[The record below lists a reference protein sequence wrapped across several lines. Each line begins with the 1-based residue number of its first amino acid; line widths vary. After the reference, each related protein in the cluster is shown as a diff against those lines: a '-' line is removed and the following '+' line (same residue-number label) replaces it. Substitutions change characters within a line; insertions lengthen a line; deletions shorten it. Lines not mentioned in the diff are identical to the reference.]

1 MRNIVLASSSP
12 RRKDL
17 LEQIKLPFEIIP
29 SDIEENISELSGT
42 PAKKAEQLSYQKA
55 RDVADKV
62 QKGLILGADTIVV
75 IDDEILGKPK
85 DSEDAYNMLKK
96 LSGKE
101 HEVITG
107 ICLLD
112 LDNKIELIQHE
123 TTFVKFIELDDEKI
137 KAYIK
142 SGEAF
147 GKAGSYA
154 AQGVG
159 AIFVKG
165 IKGCYSN
172 IVGLPL
178 NRLGNM
184 LEKLNEKIIK

>member
-17 LEQIKLPFEIIP
+17 LRQIKLPFEIIP
-29 SDIEENISELSGT
+29 SEIDENISELTGT
-42 PAKKAEQLSYQKA
+42 PAQKAEQLAYQKA
-55 RDVADKV
+55 KDVSNRVKR
-62 QKGLILGADTIVV
+62 GLVLGADTIVV

-85 DSEDAYNMLKK
+85 DSEDAFQMLKK

-107 ICLLD
+107 ICLID
-112 LDNKIELIQHE
+112 LDKNIELIQHE
-123 TTFVKFIELDDEKI
+123 TTIVQFTELDDEKI
-137 KAYIK
+137 RTYIK

-147 GKAGSYA
+147 DKAGSYA

-172 IVGLPL
+172 VVGLPL
-178 NRLGNM
+178 TRLSDM
-184 LEKLNEKIIK
+184 LEKLQESVIK

>member
-1 MRNIVLASSSP
+1 MRNIILASSSP

-17 LEQIKLPFEIIP
+17 LKQIKLPFEIIP
-29 SDIEENISELSGT
+29 SDIDENLSKLTGT
-42 PAKKAEQLSYQKA
+42 PAEKAEQLAYEKA
-55 RDVADKV
+55 SDVANKI
-62 QKGLILGADTIVV
+62 QKGIVLGADTIVV

-96 LSGKE
+96 LSGQE

-107 ICLLD
+107 ICLID
-112 LDNKIELIQHE
+112 LDNNIELIQHE
-123 TTFVKFIELDDEKI
+123 TTIVQFVELDDEKI
-137 KAYIK
+137 RAYIK
-142 SGEAF
+142 SGEVF
-147 GKAGSYA
+147 DKAGSYA

-172 IVGLPL
+172 VVGLPL
-178 NRLGNM
+178 TRLSMM
-184 LEKLNEKIIK
+184 LEKLQESVVR

>member
-1 MRNIVLASSSP
+1 MRNIILASSSP

-17 LEQIKLPFEIIP
+17 LKQIKLPFEIIP
-29 SDIEENISELSGT
+29 SDINENISELTGT
-42 PAKKAEQLSYQKA
+42 PAEKAEQLAYEKA
-55 RDVADKV
+55 SDVANKV
-62 QKGLILGADTIVV
+62 QKGLVLGADTIVV

-96 LSGKE
+96 LSGQE

-107 ICLLD
+107 ICLID
-112 LDNKIELIQHE
+112 LDNNIELIQHE
-123 TTFVKFIELDDEKI
+123 TTIVQFVELDDEKI
-137 KAYIK
+137 RAYIK
-142 SGEAF
+142 SGEVF
-147 GKAGSYA
+147 DKAGSYA

-172 IVGLPL
+172 VVGLPL
-178 NRLGNM
+178 TRLSMM
-184 LEKLNEKIIK
+184 LEKLQESVVR

>member
-17 LEQIKLPFEIIP
+17 LRQIKLPFEIIP
-29 SDIEENISELSGT
+29 SEIDENISELTGT
-42 PAKKAEQLSYQKA
+42 PAQKAEQLAYQKA
-55 RDVADKV
+55 KDVSNRVKR
-62 QKGLILGADTIVV
+62 GLVLGADTIVV

-85 DSEDAYNMLKK
+85 DSEDAFQMLKK

-107 ICLLD
+107 ICLID
-112 LDNKIELIQHE
+112 IDKNIELIQHE
-123 TTFVKFIELDDEKI
+123 TTIVQFTELDDEKI
-137 KAYIK
+137 RTYIK

-147 GKAGSYA
+147 DKAGSYA
-154 AQGVG
+154 AQGIG

-172 IVGLPL
+172 VVGLPL
-178 NRLGNM
+178 TRLSDM
-184 LEKLNEKIIK
+184 LEKLQESVIK

>member
-1 MRNIVLASSSP
+1 MRNIILASSSP

-17 LEQIKLPFEIIP
+17 LKQIKLPFEIIP
-29 SDIEENISELSGT
+29 SEIDENISELTGT
-42 PAKKAEQLSYQKA
+42 PEEKAEQLAYQKA
-55 RDVADKV
+55 SDVANKL
-62 QKGLILGADTIVV
+62 QKGLVLGADTIVV

-85 DSEDAYNMLKK
+85 DPEDAYKMLKK

-107 ICLLD
+107 ICLID
-112 LDNKIELIQHE
+112 LDNKIELTQHE
-123 TTFVKFIELDDEKI
+123 TTIVQFTELDDEKI
-137 KAYIK
+137 RAYIK
-142 SGEAF
+142 SGEVF
-147 GKAGSYA
+147 DKAGSYA

-172 IVGLPL
+172 VVGLPL
-178 NRLGNM
+178 TRLSTM
-184 LEKLNEKIIK
+184 LEKLQESVIR

>member
-1 MRNIVLASSSP
+1 MRNIVLASLSP

-17 LEQIKLPFEIIP
+17 LRQIKLPFEIIP
-29 SDIEENISELSGT
+29 SEIDENISELTGT
-42 PAKKAEQLSYQKA
+42 PAQKAEQLAYQKA
-55 RDVADKV
+55 RDVSNRVK
-62 QKGLILGADTIVV
+62 KGLVLGADTIVV

-85 DSEDAYNMLKK
+85 GPEDAYDMLKK
-96 LSGKE
+96 LSGRE

-107 ICLLD
+107 VCLID

-123 TTFVKFIELDDEKI
+123 TTIVQFIELDDEKI

-147 GKAGSYA
+147 DKAGSYA

-172 IVGLPL
+172 VVGLPL
-178 NRLGNM
+178 TRLSEM
-184 LEKLNEKIIK
+184 LEKLQESVIK

>member
-17 LEQIKLPFEIIP
+17 LRQIKLPFEIIP
-29 SDIEENISELSGT
+29 SEIDENISELTGT
-42 PAKKAEQLSYQKA
+42 PAQKAEQLAYQKA
-55 RDVADKV
+55 RDVSNRVK
-62 QKGLILGADTIVV
+62 KGLVLGADTIVV

-85 DSEDAYNMLKK
+85 DTEDAYEMLKK

-107 ICLLD
+107 VCLID

-123 TTFVKFIELDDEKI
+123 TTIVQFIELDDEKI
-137 KAYIK
+137 RAYIK
-142 SGEAF
+142 SGEAYD
-147 GKAGSYA
+147 KAGSYA

-172 IVGLPL
+172 VVGLPL
-178 NRLGNM
+178 TRLSDM
-184 LEKLNEKIIK
+184 LEKLQESVIK

>member
-17 LEQIKLPFEIIP
+17 LRQIKLPFEIIP
-29 SDIEENISELSGT
+29 SEIDENISELTGT
-42 PAKKAEQLSYQKA
+42 PAQKAEQLAYQKA
-55 RDVADKV
+55 KDVSNRVKS
-62 QKGLILGADTIVV
+62 GLVLGADTIVV

-85 DSEDAYNMLKK
+85 DSEDAFQMLKK

-107 ICLLD
+107 ICLID
-112 LDNKIELIQHE
+112 IDKNIELIQHE
-123 TTFVKFIELDDEKI
+123 TTIVQFTELDDEKI
-137 KAYIK
+137 RAYIK

-147 GKAGSYA
+147 DKAGSYA
-154 AQGVG
+154 VQGVG
-159 AIFVKG
+159 AVFVKG

-172 IVGLPL
+172 VVGLPL
-178 NRLGNM
+178 TRLSDM
-184 LEKLNEKIIK
+184 LEKLQESVIK

>member
-1 MRNIVLASSSP
+1 MRNIILASSSP

-17 LEQIKLPFEIIP
+17 LKQIKLPFEIIP
-29 SDIEENISELSGT
+29 SDIDENISELTGT
-42 PAKKAEQLSYQKA
+42 PAEKAEQLAYEKA
-55 RDVADKV
+55 SDVANKV
-62 QKGLILGADTIVV
+62 QKGLVLGADTIVV

-96 LSGKE
+96 LSGQE

-107 ICLLD
+107 ICLID
-112 LDNKIELIQHE
+112 LDNNIELIQHE
-123 TTFVKFIELDDEKI
+123 TTIVQFVELDDEKI
-137 KAYIK
+137 RAYIK
-142 SGEAF
+142 SGEVF
-147 GKAGSYA
+147 DKAGSYA

-172 IVGLPL
+172 VVGLPL
-178 NRLGNM
+178 TRLSMM
-184 LEKLNEKIIK
+184 LEKLQESVVR

>member
-1 MRNIVLASSSP
+1 MRNIILASSSP

-17 LEQIKLPFEIIP
+17 LKQIKLPFEIIP
-29 SDIEENISELSGT
+29 SEIEEDISKLIGNPSE
-42 PAKKAEQLSYQKA
+42 KAEQLAYQKA
-55 RDVADKV
+55 SDVAKKV
-62 QKGLILGADTIVV
+62 QKGIVLGADTIVV
-75 IDDEILGKPK
+75 IDDDILGKPK

-107 ICLLD
+107 ICLID
-112 LDNKIELIQHE
+112 LDNDTELIQHE
-123 TTFVKFIELDDEKI
+123 TTIVQFAELDDEKI
-137 KAYIK
+137 RAYIK

-147 GKAGSYA
+147 DKAGSYA

-159 AIFVKG
+159 AIFVKA

-172 IVGLPL
+172 VVGLPL
-178 NRLGNM
+178 TRLSNM
-184 LEKLNEKIIK
+184 LEMLQETVIR